1 MPLYYNPLTVIK
13 NQGAAIFCSGAKDY
27 VTDAT
32 GVGGYL
38 RDRAVSG
45 SWTGLDFVH
54 VAVPS
59 GGSALPTG
67 YYTPA
72 SDHFISSGVT
82 VIGGATPNGDIRID
96 PTGFI
101 EGQYWNTGAFTDLP
115 KNTFMSGALYVAG
128 GNVGIGSTS
137 SLDWFKVGVG
147 STDPG
152 GSYYQGYFKTKNIH
166 EFDLDFETD
175 TGDLTLW
182 TTGSGVY
189 GGGDLTLSFG
199 ITDQNG
205 GRVSSAAEFQENP
218 FLTEQKISILDSDGN
233 MVYLNYRTTQ
243 DSVFTFTEQDNVN
256 VFGSLTRNFGLQI
269 DTVNNDGTE
278 KKSFFYLYSNPI
290 SVEKVYIQDGEQV
303 RLNEAFEDHGLPD
316 TSTITSE
323 ADRIEARRYFNNQ
336 PVSGVSGSGVKDQV
350 SFQFHFDN
358 DPAYTDYSNARI
370 SFFAAGDGNLTYSSA
385 GNYQTTEDF
394 LIGSYPLEP
403 IQGGQTFTF
412 TKGDGVSGNRYQNIK
427 YIIEN
432 PAGVDF
438 ESPLGTDALPVASR
452 VKIVESLQLGIDTLF
467 NVGNQSINGNLV
479 VSGNESG
486 YITGNC
492 LTI

>member
-13 NQGAAIFCSGAKDY
+13 NQGAAVFCSGAKGY
-27 VTDAT
+27 VDDAT
-32 GVGGYL
+32 GVVGGYL

-45 SWTGLDFVH
+45 SWTGLNFVH

-115 KNTFMSGALYVAG
+115 KNTFMSGALYA
-128 GNVGIGSTS
+128 VGIGTTATNT
-137 SLDWFKVGVG
+137 WTGMVGVG

-189 GGGDLTLSFG
+189 GGGPLTLSFG
-199 ITDQNG
+199 ITDQEG

-218 FLTEQKISILDSDGN
+218 FLTEQRISILDSDGN
-233 MVYLNYRTTQ
+233 MVYLNYRITQ
-243 DSVFTFTEQDNVN
+243 DSVFTFTEQDNIN

-316 TSTITSE
+316 TSSITSE

-370 SFFAAGDGNLTYSSA
+370 SF
-385 GNYQTTEDF
+385 
-394 LIGSYPLEP
+394 
-403 IQGGQTFTF
+403 
-412 TKGDGVSGNRYQNIK
+412 
-427 YIIEN
+427 
-432 PAGVDF
+432 
-438 ESPLGTDALPVASR
+438 
-452 VKIVESLQLGIDTLF
+452 
-467 NVGNQSINGNLV
+467 
-479 VSGNESG
+479 
-486 YITGNC
+486 
-492 LTI
+492 